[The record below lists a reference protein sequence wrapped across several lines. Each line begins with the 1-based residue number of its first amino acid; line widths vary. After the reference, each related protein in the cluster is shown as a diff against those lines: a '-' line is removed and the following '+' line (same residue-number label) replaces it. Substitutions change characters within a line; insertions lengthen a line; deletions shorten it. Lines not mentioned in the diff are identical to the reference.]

1 MEISQWVTVT
11 RDDSETV
18 GYLEP
23 VTEDYDL
30 VQPRSILGHAVG
42 EPTDHEQGEALLC
55 ERGIAELMDPW
66 HLSGAT
72 QALSGN
78 LSILEVSAH
87 GIVVADA
94 LLTKALVPTERH
106 TVPWPDTDEVLT
118 RSTDG

>member
-1 MEISQWVTVT
+1 MNTSQWVTVT
-11 RDDSETV
+11 RDDGETV

-23 VTEDYDL
+23 VTEDYDR

-42 EPTDHEQGEALLC
+42 EPTEYTQGEAMLC

-72 QALSGN
+72 HTLAGG
-78 LSILEVSAH
+78 LSILEVSPH

-94 LLTKALVPTERH
+94 LLTKALVPAERF
-106 TVPWPDTDEVLT
+106 TVPWPDTEELLT
-118 RSTDG
+118 RSTDR